1 VEALA
6 LQGEN
11 LNGHYPHEYAG
22 VTESDKGVEI
32 VTRLLEAVKLHGTK
46 PELRGD
52 YLDILGTG
60 LLSPE
65 VISSITIPIQTGI
78 AASTLGVHSSL

>member
-1 VEALA
+1 

-11 LNGHYPHEYAG
+11 LNRHYPHEYAG
-22 VTESDKGVEI
+22 VGESDKGVGI
-32 VTRLLEAVKLHGTK
+32 ITRLLKAVKLHGMK

-60 LLSPE
+60 LLSPKI
-65 VISSITIPIQTGI
+65 ISSITISTQTEM
-78 AASTLGVHSSL
+78 ASLTLGVHSSL